1 MKYRQLGKNGPT
13 VSAIG
18 YGAMVLSPGIY
29 NPVEEEESLTTFE
42 RVFDLGINF
51 VDTADI
57 YGQGHNERL
66 IGGAIRGRR
75 NKVILAT
82 KFGGDSDEQGKTVPG
97 MGRSAYI
104 SAAIDASLKR
114 LGTDYVDLY
123 YLHRIDP
130 TTPIEETVGAMA
142 ELVRVGKV
150 LHLGL
155 SEVSAETI
163 LRGHAVHPIAAVQS
177 EYSLFV
183 RDPEST
189 VLPTLKELGI
199 GFVAYSPL
207 GRGILTANITKTE
220 DLAPDDWRHPQPWF
234 QKSNLERNLSL
245 VARLSALA
253 EERGITT
260 TQLALGWLLHQ
271 GEHVVPIPGS
281 RRAAHM
287 ETNAKAVDLEF
298 QSDELA
304 EVARIVSDG
313 VAGARATPDYLNRV
327 EM

>member
-29 NPVEEEESLTTFE
+29 NPVEEEESLATIE

-66 IGGAIRGRR
+66 ISGALRGRR

-163 LRGHAVHPIAAVQS
+163 RRGHAIHPIAAVQS

-183 RDPEST
+183 REPQST

-207 GRGILTANITKTE
+207 GRGILTANITKIE
-220 DLAPDDWRHPQPWF
+220 DLAPDD
-234 QKSNLERNLSL
+234 
-245 VARLSALA
+245 
-253 EERGITT
+253 
-260 TQLALGWLLHQ
+260 
-271 GEHVVPIPGS
+271 
-281 RRAAHM
+281 
-287 ETNAKAVDLEF
+287 
-298 QSDELA
+298 
-304 EVARIVSDG
+304 
-313 VAGARATPDYLNRV
+313 
-327 EM
+327 

>member
-29 NPVEEEESLTTFE
+29 NPVEEEESLATIE

-66 IGGAIRGRR
+66 IGGALRGRR

-82 KFGGDSDEQGKTVPG
+82 KFGGDSDGQGKTVPG

-142 ELVRVGKV
+142 ELVRMGKV

-163 LRGHAVHPIAAVQS
+163 LRGHAIHPIAGLQ
-177 EYSLFV
+177 
-183 RDPEST
+183 
-189 VLPTLKELGI
+189 
-199 GFVAYSPL
+199 
-207 GRGILTANITKTE
+207 
-220 DLAPDDWRHPQPWF
+220 
-234 QKSNLERNLSL
+234 
-245 VARLSALA
+245 
-253 EERGITT
+253 TT
-260 TQLALGWLLHQ
+260 
-271 GEHVVPIPGS
+271 
-281 RRAAHM
+281 
-287 ETNAKAVDLEF
+287 
-298 QSDELA
+298 
-304 EVARIVSDG
+304 
-313 VAGARATPDYLNRV
+313 
-327 EM
+327 